1 MDHPFRDNFSGTGE
15 YIANQLDI
23 IPAPHQSYSEEELI
37 EWLAAQ
43 IHRLL
48 NQNRDYFFGV
58 CYRLDLDEQKV
69 KSILSG
75 KHLEDPGVLLA
86 KEIIHK
92 VKQRNQ
98 WKAYYGNR
106 G

>member
-1 MDHPFRDNFSGTGE
+1 MDHPFRDHFSGTGE

-37 EWLAAQ
+37 KWLAVQ
-43 IHRLL
+43 ILMLL

-75 KHLEDPGVLLA
+75 THLEDPGVLLA
-86 KEIIHK
+86 KEIILK

-98 WKAYYGNR
+98 WKAYYRNR